1 MDVTS
6 LWPLLSYMAVVA
18 LLAATVIA
26 LSWTLGQRH
35 KDRTTGQPFESGIL
49 PTGSARLHFSAK
61 FYLIAMFFVIFD
73 LEAVFIITWAVA
85 VRESGWAGFIE
96 IMIFTAVLLAALA
109 YLWRTGA
116 LDWGPSQ
123 RRPSDGGK

>member
-1 MDVTS
+1 
-6 LWPLLSYMAVVA
+6 MAVVA
-18 LLAATVIA
+18 LLATVIA

-35 KDRTTGQPFESGIL
+35 RPLQGSLLNPAS